1 MKRPASALSYPGID
15 KLQPLSTAARFLAFF
30 PKLQGGRRCE
40 SPILSMESRLQWSIS
55 SLPSSSSP
63 SNASIMLMI
72 RSCLALTWSHNKVLK
87 LVDKQAEPP
96 IQSPALVVLLLPP
109 LPLLPCLA
117 PQRRL
122 PSFSFLK
129 HLSAFSSSLSYE
141 EWFMS
146 VCDMSDVEVNPRYTA
161 SALVCL
167 QI

>member
-1 MKRPASALSYPGID
+1 
-15 KLQPLSTAARFLAFF
+15 
-30 PKLQGGRRCE
+30 
-40 SPILSMESRLQWSIS
+40 MEHL
-55 SLPSSSSP
+55 L
-63 SNASIMLMI
+63 
-72 RSCLALTWSHNKVLK
+72 LALLLLSQQCVNHVDDPFLPGTHLVSW

-96 IQSPALVVLLLPP
+96 MQSPALVVLLLPP

-146 VCDMSDVEVNPRYTA
+146 VCDMSDVKVNPRYNA